1 MKYIFLLLFRLSRKH
16 IFIYWH
22 ESEWHWKELIPEKSR
37 IRGIILN
44 NTIYQLITN
53 SINIA
58 MSNYCAKWVEN
69 KFKLK
74 SKAEIVNETIDQN
87 IILKIFRRINLSR
100 TLYLMFI

>member
-1 MKYIFLLLFRLSRKH
+1 MKYIFLLIFKLSRKH

-22 ESEWHWKELIPEKSR
+22 ESEWHWKELIPEKLR

-44 NTIYQLITN
+44 NTIYQLIIN

-58 MSNYCAKWVEN
+58 VSNYCAKWVEN

-74 SKAEIVNETIDQN
+74 SNTKIVNETINQN
-87 IILKIFRRINLSR
+87 I
-100 TLYLMFI
+100 